1 MAQHI
6 HKFAPGAT
14 VTFTAE
20 AAVTAG
26 QVVRITGDR
35 EVSPGTAAGKLA
47 WIGVSATDAAAGDAV
62 LVLTGGVQTLTST
75 AAVITA
81 GDLVECADG
90 GKVVKIAAVSTP
102 TAGDVTSTR
111 AAVGIALTSV
121 TSAGGAI
128 DILLT
133 R

>member
-1 MAQHI
+1 MAQHT
-6 HKFAPGAT
+6 HKFAPGQG

-26 QVVRITGDR
+26 QVVMVTGER
-35 EVSPGTAAGKLA
+35 EVSTATAAGKLT
-47 WIGVSATDAAAGDAV
+47 WIGVAATDAAAGESV
-62 LVLTGGVQTLTST
+62 LVLSGGVQTLTST

-81 GDLVECADG
+81 GDLVECADA

-111 AAVGIALTSV
+111 AIVGIALTSV

-128 DILLT
+128 DIKLA